1 MFSYEE
7 AMKDSISYFNGDELA
22 AGIFVGKYALR
33 DEDGNILESI
43 PDQMHRRLAKEFAR
57 IEANYPNP
65 LTEEEIYNLFK
76 NFEFV
81 IPQGSPMSAIGN
93 DYQIQSVSNC
103 FVIDSPK
110 DSYSGILKTDQEQ
123 AQIMKRRG
131 GVGFDISNIRPKGS
145 KTKNAARTTDG
156 IGVFM
161 ERFSNTC
168 REVAQGG
175 RRGALM
181 LTISCHHPEIRTFI
195 NIKKDLKKVTGA
207 NISIRL
213 TDEFMNAVKN
223 KQKVELR
230 WPVDSSNPSI
240 KESVDAESLW
250 NEIIEAAWASAEPG
264 LLFWDTA
271 QRLTPSDIYKD
282 FGYESTSTNPCI
294 TGDTLIS
301 VADGRGF
308 VEISKLAE
316 EGLDI
321 PVYCCDDRGRIAV
334 RTMRNPRITG
344 YNQDVY
350 EVILDDGSKFKTT
363 SNHRMMMRDGSFKEV
378 KDIVPGDSLH
388 VGFRYEGSIVDIPNV
403 KSRNVRTMY
412 WMLKNC
418 NNAFKKTEHRYIYNH
433 HFGDVGKGYIVH
445 HKDHN
450 SKNNKIEN
458 LEKMLITDHNEHHK
472 EKMMG
477 ANNPIHKILADP
489 ERSAQY
495 RKLQSELNTGLKNG
509 NAKDISNTELKAKGI
524 ELTLS
529 IGRRFSIK
537 EWQEYAKNNDLP
549 LAFADYRYNEFGDVL
564 EFSKKCAQVCGI
576 SAELIEIDPRTTKLL
591 QKMQSQGYK
600 CSIKDSRVFVEKVCE
615 CCGDKF
621 EVAHGHREVSCC
633 GITCANKIN
642 NSNPESCAK
651 RAHSINE
658 SYKIKMDSI
667 KKSQM
672 DLYCDFKYIIGR
684 EPMLKEY
691 KLECK
696 KNDLSC
702 RFGTK
707 YGFNDYGDLKIN
719 AAYNNHKVISVA
731 HAGKQDVYNGTV
743 DEFHNFYIGGNE
755 QVVDGRKERC
765 MFNSKNCGEI
775 ILSPSDS
782 CRLMCINLMG
792 FVNNKFTSSAQFDY
806 DNYSKVIIQSQRLM
820 DDMIDLEIEQID
832 KILHKIEIDPEDGAI
847 KFYEK
852 RLWEN
857 IRTACVNG
865 RRTGLGIT
873 ALGDTLA
880 ALGIKYGSQD
890 SIEITEKIYQTLAIN
905 SYKSSCIMAGERGCF
920 PVFDRNLEKD
930 HPFISRIINSDPEL
944 LELYMKYGRRNIA
957 NTTTAPTGS
966 VSTMTQTT
974 SGIEP
979 AYLIFYKRRKKIN
992 PNDVNSRVDFV
1003 DDMGDK
1009 WQEYPVF
1016 HHAFKSWMDING
1028 YKLDESKNCKTADD
1042 LEFYKVS
1049 PYYQSTSNDID
1060 WLASVEIQAVAQ
1072 KWICHAISKTC
1083 NVPESCT
1090 KDTISEVYMKA
1101 WEHGC
1106 KGFTVYRDKCR
1117 AGVLISGGSNESKK
1131 DSFNK
1136 TTAPKRPK
1144 SLDCDIYET
1153 KVGGEEFF
1161 VVVGKYQNTPYEIF
1175 AGKGKIT
1182 PSKQGKLVKIKRGHY
1197 DLHTDDGIVIEN
1209 ISSKF
1214 TDEEVVIARM
1224 TSLSLRHG
1232 SDIKFIVDQIEKAP
1246 GDMHSFGKSIGRILK
1261 KYIPNGE
1268 KVTGQ
1273 SCDSCK
1279 SESLVREEGCVSCK
1293 SCGWS
1298 KCS

>member
-22 AGIFVGKYALR
+22 AGVFVGKYALR
-33 DEDGNILESI
+33 DQDGNILESN

-93 DYQIQSVSNC
+93 NYQIQSVSNC
-103 FVIDSPK
+103 FVIESPK

-230 WPVDSSNPSI
+230 WPVDSKNPSI

-250 NEIIEAAWASAEPG
+250 NEIIEAAWSCAEPG
-264 LLFWDTA
+264 ILFWDNV
-271 QRLTPSDIYKD
+271 LKYTPSDIYKD
-282 FGYESTSTNPCI
+282 FGYETISTNPC
-294 TGDTLIS
+294 
-301 VADGRGF
+301 
-308 VEISKLAE
+308 
-316 EGLDI
+316 
-321 PVYCCDDRGRIAV
+321 
-334 RTMRNPRITG
+334 
-344 YNQDVY
+344 
-350 EVILDDGSKFKTT
+350 
-363 SNHRMMMRDGSFKEV
+363 
-378 KDIVPGDSLH
+378 
-388 VGFRYEGSIVDIPNV
+388 
-403 KSRNVRTMY
+403 
-412 WMLKNC
+412 
-418 NNAFKKTEHRYIYNH
+418 
-433 HFGDVGKGYIVH
+433 
-445 HKDHN
+445 
-450 SKNNKIEN
+450 
-458 LEKMLITDHNEHHK
+458 
-472 EKMMG
+472 
-477 ANNPIHKILADP
+477 
-489 ERSAQY
+489 
-495 RKLQSELNTGLKNG
+495 
-509 NAKDISNTELKAKGI
+509 
-524 ELTLS
+524 
-529 IGRRFSIK
+529 
-537 EWQEYAKNNDLP
+537 
-549 LAFADYRYNEFGDVL
+549 
-564 EFSKKCAQVCGI
+564 
-576 SAELIEIDPRTTKLL
+576 AEL
-591 QKMQSQGYK
+591 
-600 CSIKDSRVFVEKVCE
+600 V
-615 CCGDKF
+615 
-621 EVAHGHREVSCC
+621 
-633 GITCANKIN
+633 
-642 NSNPESCAK
+642 
-651 RAHSINE
+651 
-658 SYKIKMDSI
+658 
-667 KKSQM
+667 
-672 DLYCDFKYIIGR
+672 
-684 EPMLKEY
+684 
-691 KLECK
+691 
-696 KNDLSC
+696 LS
-702 RFGTK
+702 
-707 YGFNDYGDLKIN
+707 
-719 AAYNNHKVISVA
+719 A
-731 HAGKQDVYNGTV
+731 
-743 DEFHNFYIGGNE
+743 
-755 QVVDGRKERC
+755 
-765 MFNSKNCGEI
+765 M
-775 ILSPSDS
+775 DS

-792 FVNNKFTSSAQFDY
+792 FVKNKFTSSAQFDY
-806 DNYSKVIIQSQRLM
+806 DNYSKIVIQSQRLM

-832 KILHKIEIDPEDGAI
+832 KILRKIEIDPEDDAI

-880 ALGIKYGSQD
+880 ALGIKYGSPE
-890 SIEITEKIYQTLAIN
+890 SIEVTEKIYKTLAIN

-920 PVFDRNLEKD
+920 PVFDRSLEKD
-930 HPFISRIINSDPEL
+930 HPFISRIINSDAEL
-944 LELYMKYGRRNIA
+944 LELYNTHGRRNIA

-1028 YKLDESKNCKTADD
+1028 YKLDESKNYKTADD

-1060 WLASVEIQAVAQ
+1060 WLASVEIQSVAQ
-1072 KWICHAISKTC
+1072 RWICHAISKTC

-1090 KDTISEVYMKA
+1090 KGTISEVYMKA

-1117 AGVLISGGSNESKK
+1117 AGVLISGGSNDSKK
-1131 DSFNK
+1131 DTFNK

-1182 PSKQGKLVKIKRGHY
+1182 HHKHGKLVKIKRGHY
-1197 DLHTDDGIVIEN
+1197 DLHTEDGVIEN